1 VRLTRVCAFVDWF
14 PAPALLIRLNR
25 VGKHLKMKGN
35 AMVSFPLSPYHAWK
49 RMPRALLGA
58 MLVCWFVAF
67 PAAGSSKYQE
77 FSDFTT
83 PLPLAKGDVLVLGIV
98 GGWERWD
105 RERIVRRLAL
115 DVRELG
121 YAGVYAETVENHR
134 MELARELLLKA
145 WDRDGDGKLNAD
157 EKSSARLI
165 LYGQSLGGSAAVR
178 YAREL
183 GEQGIPVLL
192 LVTID
197 SYGHGDNLVPPN
209 VAAALNVYQRDH
221 LFIKGE
227 GDFAAEDPSRTKILG
242 NHRLRYRGKG
252 VEDLGVQD
260 YAEEPWIRRVFIGSH
275 LKIEYDQRVRN
286 MVREAIFNHIPADRR
301 EKKATAGGNAAA
313 TPPQT
318 AAEP

>member
-1 VRLTRVCAFVDWF
+1 MFPNPAKTGISRGPLPVVRV
-14 PAPALLIRLNR
+14 PA
-25 VGKHLKMKGN
+25 V
-35 AMVSFPLSPYHAWK
+35 
-49 RMPRALLGA
+49 LLGLL
-58 MLVCWFVAF
+58 LVWLSAVSSLNA
-67 PAAGSSKYQE
+67 SSKYQE

-83 PLPLAKGDVLVLGIV
+83 PLPMAEGDVLVLGIV

-134 MELARELLLKA
+134 MELARELLTKTH
-145 WDRDGDGKLNAD
+145 DRNGDGTLDAQ
-157 EKSSARLI
+157 EKAGARII

-183 GEQGIPVLL
+183 GEQGIQVLL
-192 LVTID
+192 LVSID
-197 SYGHGDNLVPPN
+197 SYGDGDNLVPPN

-227 GDFAAEDPSRTKILG
+227 GNFAAEDPSRTKILG
-242 NHRLRYRGKG
+242 NYRLRYRGKG
-252 VEDLGVQD
+252 VDDLGVQD

-286 MVREAIFNHIPADRR
+286 MVREAIFSHIPEDRR
-301 EKKATAGGNAAA
+301 QKKGILASGEAAVVSQPAT
-313 TPPQT
+313 
-318 AAEP
+318 EPR

>member
-1 VRLTRVCAFVDWF
+1 MFPIPAQSGLSRGRVLAV
-14 PAPALLIRLNR
+14 
-25 VGKHLKMKGN
+25 
-35 AMVSFPLSPYHAWK
+35 
-49 RMPRALLGA
+49 LLGVLLLC
-58 MLVCWFVAF
+58 LV
-67 PAAGSSKYQE
+67 AAPPLGASSKYQE

-83 PLPLAKGDVLVLGIV
+83 PLPIAEGDVLVLGIV

-134 MELARELLLKA
+134 MELARELFLKSM
-145 WDRDGDGKLNAD
+145 DRDGDGKLDAG
-157 EKSSARLI
+157 EKAGVRLI
-165 LYGQSLGGSAAVR
+165 LYGQSLGASAAVR

-197 SYGHGDNLVPPN
+197 SYGSGDNLVSPN

-227 GDFAAEDPSRTKILG
+227 GNFVAEDPSRTKILG
-242 NHRLRYRGKG
+242 NFRLRYRGKG
-252 VEDLGVQD
+252 VDDLGVQD

-286 MVREAIFNHIPADRR
+286 MVREAIFNHIPEDRR
-301 EKKATAGGNAAA
+301 QKKGNLAAGEATVASQPA
-313 TPPQT
+313 T
-318 AAEP
+318 EPE